1 MAGSDWEED
10 GDVRGHGWQEGKV
23 DAAAQ
28 HGINA
33 WQPSV
38 GFGLTLIASA
48 VVLFFSVARPESQV
62 YLHTHKH
69 NTHTHTHTHTHTI

>member
-1 MAGSDWEED
+1 MAGGDGEEE
-10 GDVRGHGWQEGKV
+10 GDVGGHGRQEDTV
-23 DAAAQ
+23 DAAA
-28 HGINA
+28 HHNRDE

-62 YLHTHKH
+62 Y
-69 NTHTHTHTHTHTI
+69 